1 MIESLQVKLHRLDAL
16 FKRKFGLYFDLPR
29 LVALSSANVTQPPG
43 EIPSLPWNLSVLR
56 MLHVDL
62 SPVLSVGESSVKV
75 IGYIISLDSGPRS
88 FFMLLRLEPVCENY

>member
-1 MIESLQVKLHRLDAL
+1 VIESLQVKLHRLDAL

-43 EIPSLPWNLSVLR
+43 EIPLFAMESARSSGLDIHVIVR

-62 SPVLSVGESSVKV
+62 SPVLSVGK
-75 IGYIISLDSGPRS
+75 IPLK
-88 FFMLLRLEPVCENY
+88 